1 MIIPY
6 NFVKNQSAEAS
17 SNSLTDTNL
26 VQSFDNWFTGDLDY
40 QRELEN
46 LNRQNIY
53 NSAEAQKSRE
63 WQERQWEI
71 ERLYNSAE
79 AEKNRLFQLNMS
91 NTAYQ
96 RAVED
101 MKKAGLNPYLAY
113 SQGGAS
119 VGSGATAS
127 TSAPTGVQA
136 RSGSAHSN
144 VKASKGI
151 GALLS
156 AVLSLASSATT
167 LAVGS
172 MASNTNL
179 ARTAL
184 DASTKMNVADTYASA
199 RRDVA
204 EIYSR
209 NYLRRRKW

>member
-1 MIIPY
+1 MALFNRLIR
-6 NFVKNQSAEAS
+6 QSQMLDS
-17 SNSLTDTNL
+17 SSLTDANL
-26 VQSFDNWFTGDLDY
+26 FQSFDNWFTGNLDY

-53 NSAEAQKSRE
+53 NTAEAQKTRD
-63 WQERQWEI
+63 WQSAQWEI

-79 AEKNRLFQLNMS
+79 AEKNRQFQLDMS

-113 SQGGAS
+113 NQGGAPVS
-119 VGSGATAS
+119 SGAVAS
-127 TSAPTGVQA
+127 TTAPSGSQA

-156 AVLSLASSATT
+156 ALVSLASSATS

-172 MASNTNL
+172 MASNTKL
-179 ARTAL
+179 ATSAL
-184 DASTKMNVADTYASA
+184 NASTRKS
-199 RRDVA
+199 VA

-209 NYLRRRKW
+209 RKR

>member
-1 MIIPY
+1 MAIIPY
-6 NFVKNQSAEAS
+6 TFVKNQSKEAKTNS
-17 SNSLTDTNL
+17 SLTDTNL

-46 LNRQNIY
+46 LNRQNAF
-53 NSAEAQKSRE
+53 NSAEAQISRE
-63 WQERQWEI
+63 WQEKQWEL

-79 AEKNRLFQLNMS
+79 AEKNRQFQLEMS

-113 SQGGAS
+113 NQGGAS
-119 VGSGATAS
+119 VSNGAFAS
-127 TSAPTGVQA
+127 TSAPTGSQA
-136 RSGSAHSN
+136 RSGTAHSN
-144 VKASKGI
+144 AKASKGI

-156 AVLSLASSATT
+156 AVISLASSATS

-172 MASNTNL
+172 MASNTKL
-179 ARTAL
+179 ATSAL
-184 DASTKMNVADTYASA
+184 DASTKKSI
-199 RRDVA
+199 A

-209 NYLRRRKW
+209 RYW

>member
-1 MIIPY
+1 MALFNRLIR
-6 NFVKNQSAEAS
+6 QSQMLDS
-17 SNSLTDTNL
+17 PSLTDANL
-26 VQSFDNWFTGDLDY
+26 FQSFDNWFTGNLDY

-53 NSAEAQKSRE
+53 NTAEAQKSRD
-63 WQERQWEI
+63 WQSAQWEL

-79 AEKNRLFQLNMS
+79 AEKNRQFQLDMS

-101 MKKAGLNPYLAY
+101 MKQAGLNPYLAY
-113 SQGGAS
+113 SQGGAP
-119 VGSGATAS
+119 VTSGAVAS
-127 TSAPTGVQA
+127 TTAPSGSQA

-144 VKASKGI
+144 AKASKGI

-156 AVLSLASSATT
+156 ALVSLASSATS

-172 MASNTNL
+172 MASNTKL
-179 ARTAL
+179 ATSAL
-184 DASTKMNVADTYASA
+184 NASTRKS
-199 RRDVA
+199 VA

-209 NYLRRRKW
+209 RKR